1 MKKRNDK
8 IEALKFQVHLS
19 QNLPIARNE
28 NIDGASDWCVCLISH
43 GIMIDPVAYADG
55 HCYDRVNIELWLT
68 KHNTSP

>member
-1 MKKRNDK
+1 MKKKNDK

-28 NIDGASDWCVCLISH
+28 NIDGRGVCLISH

-55 HCYDRVNIELWLT
+55 YCYDRVNIDQWLT